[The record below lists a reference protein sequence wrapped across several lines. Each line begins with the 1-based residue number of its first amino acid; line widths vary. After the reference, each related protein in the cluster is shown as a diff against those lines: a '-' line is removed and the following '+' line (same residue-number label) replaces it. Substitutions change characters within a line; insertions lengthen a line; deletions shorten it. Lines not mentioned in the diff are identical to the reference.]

1 MQNTNLD
8 AKAELGQ
15 FTAGTKAVNMTITM
29 TGSGA

>member
-15 FTAGTKAVNMTITM
+15 FTAGIQTVNMAM
-29 TGSGA
+29 TGSGSGA